1 MPTASTMLSR
11 GKTGLCPFYT
21 FNSSALI
28 GRAVVFTGRCPAN
41 KNQGSSE
48 RKVLRAGRVGCAQG
62 AEKKHY
68 PPFAFGKKIVH
79 LPKL

>member
-21 FNSSALI
+21 FNSSASI
-28 GRAVVFTGRCPAN
+28 GRAVFLQAGAPQTKIRGAR
-41 KNQGSSE
+41 SE
-48 RKVLRAGRVGCAQG
+48 RCSERGGWAAPKAQ
-62 AEKKHY
+62 KKKLP